1 MNINVFF
8 YYLQLILTILVGIC
22 GVICLIAGIC
32 YGKEIMIVMGVLGI
46 TFGLAKLFDK
56 EEV

>member
-1 MNINVFF
+1 MFF

-32 YGKEIMIVMGVLGI
+32 YGKGIMIVMGVLGI
-46 TFGLAKLFDK
+46 AFALSRILDK
-56 EEV
+56 EQV